1 MAPPAAPAAA
11 ATNGVLP
18 VPVAVLQKNNN
29 NNNKS
34 DSPARGSS
42 NRSNAPRLKVVV
54 RRLAPGL
61 TQKEFEV
68 ALGEEWKLGGGKIDW
83 FCYKPGKISKDL
95 AKPSKPARAYI
106 HLTDQN
112 NLAVL
117 ADKVRKTAFH
127 DAKNTTKDPALVGP
141 PSLEFAPYTR
151 IPAGRRRNDARQGF
165 IDQDPEFKDF
175 LESLTNPVTKPTPTD
190 VTSDAPETKK
200 EEIKITPLIEF
211 LKEKKAA
218 KEKPQT
224 SKTQGKK
231 AESKEDKAAT
241 KSTEKKG
248 GRKGGKDAAAPEKS
262 VKQSKTE
269 KGAKE
274 TAPKEPVK
282 ILNKE
287 PKAAPSPAPASTTD
301 NTKTP
306 GTPPAERKRERG
318 NANLVKQM
326 LQRDL
331 GIGPAAGGRRS
342 KRETGQEP
350 AKPAERAS
358 PVGSA
363 TPPAAPSTPV
373 SGKNS
378 PDTRSPN
385 KDGRPTRAERRAQK
399 AAKGSAEPAAADQ
412 GKNGNATPPAGPKIL
427 KKPAV
432 STQQKERPIPAAST
446 PAASQAPESN
456 TSNKTT
462 PTSPQQP
469 AASGRQQNAR
479 NTPTPPVPAPTS
491 KQAFLKHANASQGI
505 TEPLIHAALG
515 AFGTIEHVEI
525 DKRKGFAY
533 VDFAEPS
540 GLQKAV
546 AASPVKI
553 AEGAVQVLE
562 RKERPQ
568 QRAAAKGAP
577 AAPPTGPA
585 QSNGRAGGYRGGRG
599 GRGRGNGANA
609 SGAASGSNSAP
620 AAKPAAATAE
630 TPS

>member
-11 ATNGVLP
+11 GTNGVLP
-18 VPVAVLQKNNN
+18 VPAAVLQKT
-29 NNNKS
+29 NNKSS

-61 TQKEFEV
+61 TQTEFED
-68 ALGEEWKLGGGKIDW
+68 ALGEEWKLGAGKVDW
-83 FCYKPGKISKDL
+83 FSYKPGKVSKDL
-95 AKPSKPARAYI
+95 AKPSRPARAYL
-106 HLTDQN
+106 HLTDQTS
-112 NLAVL
+112 LAIL
-117 ADKVRKTAFH
+117 ADKVRKTAFQ

-151 IPAGRRRNDARQGF
+151 IPAGRRRNDARQGL

-190 VTSDAPETKK
+190 VTSDAPEHK
-200 EEIKITPLIEF
+200 EEIKTTPLIEH

-224 SKTQGKK
+224 TKTQGKK
-231 AESKEDKAAT
+231 AETKEDKSAN
-241 KSTEKKG
+241 KSSDKKG
-248 GRKGGKDAAAPEKS
+248 GRKGGKETVASSEKPAKQTKVEKS
-262 VKQSKTE
+262 
-269 KGAKE
+269 AKE
-274 TAPKEPVK
+274 ATPKEPVK

-287 PKAAPSPAPASTTD
+287 PKLAPSPAPASTSD
-301 NTKTP
+301 NAKASA
-306 GTPPAERKRERG
+306 TPPAERKRERG

-342 KRETGQEP
+342 KREPGQEA
-350 AKPAERAS
+350 AKPSEAAS
-358 PVGSA
+358 PAESS

-373 SGKNS
+373 SGKKS
-378 PDTRSPN
+378 PDTRSPK
-385 KDGRPTRAERRAQK
+385 KDSRPTRAERRAQK
-399 AAKGSAEPAAADQ
+399 AAKAGTDTPGDQ
-412 GKNGNATPPAGPKIL
+412 PKNGASTPPAGPKIL
-427 KKPAV
+427 KKPGT
-432 STQQKERPIPAAST
+432 SSQQQQKPAPAASA
-446 PAASQAPESN
+446 PAPTNQALEGSN
-456 TSNKTT
+456 TSSKATTNSQQQPAAQGRQQNSRNT
-462 PTSPQQP
+462 PTSP
-469 AASGRQQNAR
+469 
-479 NTPTPPVPAPTS
+479 TPAPNS

-505 TEPLIHAALG
+505 TEPLIEAALG
-515 AFGTIEHVEI
+515 AFGSVVRVEI

-533 VDFAEPS
+533 VDFTDPS

-546 AASPVKI
+546 AASPIKI

-568 QRAAAKGAP
+568 QRGAAKGGAP

-585 QSNGRAGGYRGGRG
+585 QGSGRAGGVRGGRG

-609 SGAASGSNSAP
+609 TPAAKAAAP
-620 AAKPAAATAE
+620 AAD

>member
-11 ATNGVLP
+11 GTNGVLP
-18 VPVAVLQKNNN
+18 VPATVLQKT
-29 NNNKS
+29 NNKS
-34 DSPARGSS
+34 SDNPARGSS

-54 RRLAPGL
+54 RRLPPGL
-61 TQKEFEV
+61 TQTEFEV
-68 ALGEEWKLGGGKIDW
+68 ALGEEWKLGAGKVDW
-83 FCYKPGKISKDL
+83 FSYKPGKISKDL
-95 AKPSKPARAYI
+95 AKPSKPSRAYLHI
-106 HLTDQN
+106 TDQAS
-112 NLAVL
+112 LAIL

-151 IPAGRRRNDARQGF
+151 IPAGRRRNDARQGL

-190 VTSDAPETKK
+190 VTSEGPDHK
-200 EEIKITPLIEF
+200 EDIKTTPLIEH

-224 SKTQGKK
+224 SKSQGKK
-231 AESKEDKAAT
+231 AESKDDKAVAKT
-241 KSTEKKG
+241 SDKKG
-248 GRKGGKDAAAPEKS
+248 GRKGGKEVVTSSEKPA
-262 VKQSKTE
+262 KQSKTE

-274 TAPKEPVK
+274 AAPKEPVK
-282 ILNKE
+282 ILNKDS
-287 PKAAPSPAPASTTD
+287 KAAPSPAPASSSD
-301 NTKTP
+301 NAKP
-306 GTPPAERKRERG
+306 SGAPLAERKRERG

-342 KRETGQEP
+342 KREAGQEA
-350 AKPAERAS
+350 AKPSETAS
-358 PVGSA
+358 PAESA

-378 PDTRSPN
+378 PDTRSPK
-385 KDGRPTRAERRAQK
+385 KDSRPTRAERRAQK
-399 AAKGSAEPAAADQ
+399 AAKSGTETPAEQP
-412 GKNGNATPPAGPKIL
+412 KNGTSTPPAGPKIL
-427 KKPAV
+427 KKPAA
-432 STQQKERPIPAAST
+432 SSQQQQKPAPATSAPAPTNQVSEGGNASSKAT
-446 PAASQAPESN
+446 TNSQ
-456 TSNKTT
+456 
-462 PTSPQQP
+462 QQP
-469 AASGRQQNAR
+469 ATQGRQQNSR
-479 NTPTPPVPAPTS
+479 NSPTSPVPAPTS

-505 TEPLIHAALG
+505 TEPLIETALG
-515 AFGTIEHVEI
+515 AYGTVVRVEI

-540 GLQKAV
+540 GLHKAV
-546 AASPVKI
+546 AASPIKI

-562 RKERPQ
+562 RKDRPQ
-568 QRAAAKGAP
+568 QRVAAKGGAP

-585 QSNGRAGGYRGGRG
+585 QGSGRSGGLRGGRG

-609 SGAASGSNSAP
+609 TPAAKTAAP
-620 AAKPAAATAE
+620 AAD

>member
-11 ATNGVLP
+11 GTNGVLP
-18 VPVAVLQKNNN
+18 VPAAVLQKT
-29 NNNKS
+29 NNKSS

-61 TQKEFEV
+61 TQTEFED
-68 ALGEEWKLGGGKIDW
+68 ALGEEWKLGAGKVDW
-83 FCYKPGKISKDL
+83 FSYKPGKVSKDL
-95 AKPSKPARAYI
+95 AKPSRPARAYL
-106 HLTDQN
+106 HLTDQTS
-112 NLAVL
+112 LAIL
-117 ADKVRKTAFH
+117 ADKVRKTAFQ

-151 IPAGRRRNDARQGF
+151 IPAGRRRNDARQGL

-190 VTSDAPETKK
+190 VTSDAPEHK
-200 EEIKITPLIEF
+200 EEIKTTPLIEH

-224 SKTQGKK
+224 TKTQGKK
-231 AESKEDKAAT
+231 AETKEDKSAN
-241 KSTEKKG
+241 KSSDKKG
-248 GRKGGKDAAAPEKS
+248 GRKGGKETVASSEKPAKQTKVEKS
-262 VKQSKTE
+262 
-269 KGAKE
+269 AKE
-274 TAPKEPVK
+274 ATPKEPVK

-287 PKAAPSPAPASTTD
+287 PKLAPSPAPASTSD
-301 NTKTP
+301 NAKASA
-306 GTPPAERKRERG
+306 TPPAERKRERG

-331 GIGPAAGGRRS
+331 GIGPAAG
-342 KRETGQEP
+342 
-350 AKPAERAS
+350 
-358 PVGSA
+358 
-363 TPPAAPSTPV
+363 
-373 SGKNS
+373 
-378 PDTRSPN
+378 
-385 KDGRPTRAERRAQK
+385 ERRAQK
-399 AAKGSAEPAAADQ
+399 AAKAGTDTPGDQ
-412 GKNGNATPPAGPKIL
+412 PKNGASTPPAGPKIL
-427 KKPAV
+427 KKPGT
-432 STQQKERPIPAAST
+432 SSQQQQKPAPAASA
-446 PAASQAPESN
+446 PAPTNQALEGSN
-456 TSNKTT
+456 TSSKATTNSQQQPAAQGRQQNSRNT
-462 PTSPQQP
+462 PTSP
-469 AASGRQQNAR
+469 
-479 NTPTPPVPAPTS
+479 TPAPNS

-505 TEPLIHAALG
+505 TEPLIEAALG
-515 AFGTIEHVEI
+515 AFGSVVRVEI

-533 VDFAEPS
+533 VDFTDPS

-546 AASPVKI
+546 AASPIKI

-568 QRAAAKGAP
+568 QRGAAKGGAP

-585 QSNGRAGGYRGGRG
+585 QGSGRAGGVRGGRG

-609 SGAASGSNSAP
+609 TPAAKAAAP
-620 AAKPAAATAE
+620 AAD